1 MNSSTPPPPQK
12 KPLSKISQPHPPAP
26 LKNLNTPPPTTTHTK
41 FNIPNPPPPPPTH
54 TQNSTS
60 PGLDT
65 NSTTQI
71 YIDPSTKKIKPRSYI
86 IGNLYSVPP
95 SQKY

>member
-1 MNSSTPPPPQK
+1 MNSIPPPPKK
-12 KPLSKISQPHPPAP
+12 KPLSKISQPTPPP
-26 LKNLNTPPPTTTHTK
+26 LKNLNTPPTPTHTK
-41 FNIPNPPPPPPTH
+41 FNIPNPPPPPPPH

-60 PGLDT
+60 PGRLDT

-71 YIDPSTKKIKPRSYI
+71 YIDPSTEKIKPRSYI
-86 IGNLYSVPP
+86 IGDLYPPPP

>member
-1 MNSSTPPPPQK
+1 MNSPPPK
-12 KPLSKISQPHPPAP
+12 KKTLSKISQPHPPP
-26 LKNLNTPPPTTTHTK
+26 LKNLNTPPPPHTQ
-41 FNIPNPPPPPPTH
+41 NLTSPTPPPPPPH

-65 NSTTQI
+65 NSNTQI

-86 IGNLYSVPP
+86 IGNLYPP
-95 SQKY
+95 PPLTKILT